1 MKIITSNTS
10 RGAYRG
16 VMNTLKQHLGES
28 NIVIAPDRFTASVER
43 GIISTLELESSFGID
58 VMSFTRLANKLV
70 GKDIKK
76 CLTPEGSVMLI
87 GKVIADRYKD
97 FKYYGKVALADG
109 FASELYAALTAI
121 RNSGI
126 STEMLSEELCKMTPA
141 LKAKTQDIILIY
153 EGYLDALSGRHSDSS
168 TRLNALA
175 QYINEHPE
183 SVAATNF
190 YCTDIYEFSAPE
202 LEIVAGLAKNALSLT
217 VGLVSGYDGANRRI
231 YPDRVINKLKS
242 VCRDRVTVER
252 NDEKLIPPIEAI
264 STQLFSYGVSE
275 NPVENGGKVLLRSAK
290 DRHDEVLAL
299 ALDIVDKVQNGGR
312 YNKIEVFVSDVADY
326 EAEIKATFARYEIP
340 FFIDKKELL
349 AEQTKVRYILDA
361 IACARSG
368 LRRREVLDFV
378 KNPLF
383 AYLLGGGEDDVFSF
397 ENYVLKYN
405 IDRTRFEGEFT
416 LKEERKND
424 NRHFIDTKSADK
436 VPVCEY
442 CDENVIPERVRKTL
456 INTLSPYLDKSLK
469 NVTDFVKA
477 SFAFLESAE
486 DAWRAHVDT
495 LTRLSAYYVKCAEQ
509 VDKKLDDVLG
519 EIAEVLNYDADVAEF
534 ESIFKSMIK
543 TLKIALVPT
552 YLDCVFVGDGDS
564 RFMGS
569 GDIYI
574 LGATNDKLPRVS
586 GGGAVVSP
594 KDEELFSKLGLEITP
609 NESQKL
615 MTDKYALCDLM
626 KKPNGKLVISYPE
639 TGSAGALRPST
650 VISELKGMLSSNGK
664 PIEAERISFENLSGK
679 DKIQRAARLFATPKS
694 CYFEV
699 LKNAISHRAPI
710 EDNSAYGAA
719 YACMSDGDKAKTDC
733 IFNTPERIVLSD
745 DSYFAGSTSVSRL
758 ETFFTCPY
766 SHYFNYILSLKKRKD
781 GNAEGTEN
789 GTVLHSVL
797 EKFFVDVRD
806 GVIKSKRDIRQRA
819 YEYFRL
825 AIKENNFD
833 VLLEK
838 ADTSRQL
845 RRVREEG
852 VRVCED
858 LFDIYLRS
866 SFKPTLLE
874 AKFGENGIQPM
885 SLAVGDKKIRLKGTI
900 DRVDVFGDKFIVV
913 DYKTY
918 KSADLKLDELY
929 YGEKIQL
936 YVYMKAV
943 EESLKLS
950 PSGVFYLPIF
960 AGFTD
965 ENTSRYK
972 FKGQVSDSLEIM
984 SQIDEMAKDDPQKS
998 VIPYKANTKGE
1009 LNPEVHLDVRSFD
1022 MLGDYATRLA
1032 AKGAM
1037 EIASGF
1043 IKPSPVKDACKKCRF
1058 LEICAYR
1065 DKNERRLSKVNMQSF
1080 AEGGV
1085 KEASENE

>member
-1 MKIITSNTS
+1 
-10 RGAYRG
+10 
-16 VMNTLKQHLGES
+16 
-28 NIVIAPDRFTASVER
+28 
-43 GIISTLELESSFGID
+43 
-58 VMSFTRLANKLV
+58 
-70 GKDIKK
+70 
-76 CLTPEGSVMLI
+76 
-87 GKVIADRYKD
+87 
-97 FKYYGKVALADG
+97 
-109 FASELYAALTAI
+109 
-121 RNSGI
+121 
-126 STEMLSEELCKMTPA
+126 
-141 LKAKTQDIILIY
+141 
-153 EGYLDALSGRHSDSS
+153 
-168 TRLNALA
+168 
-175 QYINEHPE
+175 
-183 SVAATNF
+183 
-190 YCTDIYEFSAPE
+190 
-202 LEIVAGLAKNALSLT
+202 
-217 VGLVSGYDGANRRI
+217 
-231 YPDRVINKLKS
+231 
-242 VCRDRVTVER
+242 
-252 NDEKLIPPIEAI
+252 
-264 STQLFSYGVSE
+264 
-275 NPVENGGKVLLRSAK
+275 
-290 DRHDEVLAL
+290 
-299 ALDIVDKVQNGGR
+299 
-312 YNKIEVFVSDVADY
+312 
-326 EAEIKATFARYEIP
+326 
-340 FFIDKKELL
+340 
-349 AEQTKVRYILDA
+349 
-361 IACARSG
+361 
-368 LRRREVLDFV
+368 
-378 KNPLF
+378 
-383 AYLLGGGEDDVFSF
+383 
-397 ENYVLKYN
+397 
-405 IDRTRFEGEFT
+405 
-416 LKEERKND
+416 
-424 NRHFIDTKSADK
+424 
-436 VPVCEY
+436 
-442 CDENVIPERVRKTL
+442 
-456 INTLSPYLDKSLK
+456 
-469 NVTDFVKA
+469 
-477 SFAFLESAE
+477 
-486 DAWRAHVDT
+486 
-495 LTRLSAYYVKCAEQ
+495 
-509 VDKKLDDVLG
+509 
-519 EIAEVLNYDADVAEF
+519 
-534 ESIFKSMIK
+534 
-543 TLKIALVPT
+543 
-552 YLDCVFVGDGDS
+552 
-564 RFMGS
+564 
-569 GDIYI
+569 
-574 LGATNDKLPRVS
+574 
-586 GGGAVVSP
+586 
-594 KDEELFSKLGLEITP
+594 
-609 NESQKL
+609 
-615 MTDKYALCDLM
+615 
-626 KKPNGKLVISYPE
+626 
-639 TGSAGALRPST
+639 
-650 VISELKGMLSSNGK
+650 